1 MTRVSRHVFGKAGRN
16 ANRSKTGTALIAL
29 IMIVFGVFSAMP
41 LVLAFNQA
49 FKPVNE
55 LFIYPPKLFVQ
66 SPTWGNFK
74 SLFDLMSSSW
84 VPFTRYVFNTVF
96 ISVLGT
102 IGNILICSMAAYPLA
117 KSRAPL
123 TGFLFNLVTLTLM
136 FTPVVSDIANYM
148 TMSSLSWIDTYLA
161 LIIPASAT
169 SLGLFLMR
177 QFMLQIPDSLIEA
190 AHIDGSGEYAILFRI
205 VMPNVKPAWLT
216 LAIFSFQSL
225 WNVGSTPYIYREE
238 LKTMPYALSQIVS
251 GGIIRAGAGAAVTVV
266 IMMVPILFFVFS
278 QAQIMETMTA
288 SGIKE

>member
-1 MTRVSRHVFGKAGRN
+1 MAQVIKHANRRVGRN
-16 ANRSKTGTALIAL
+16 ANRSKTGTAFIAL
-29 IMIVFGVFSAMP
+29 NMIFFGVFSALP
-41 LVLAFNQA
+41 LILAVNQA

-84 VPFTRYVFNTVF
+84 VPFSRYVFNTVL
-96 ISVLGT
+96 ISISGT

-123 TGFLFNLVTLTLM
+123 TGFLFDLVTMTLM
-136 FTPVVSDIANYM
+136 FTSVVSDIANYM
-148 TMSSLSWIDTYLA
+148 TMSFLGWIDTYLS
-161 LIIPASAT
+161 LIVPAFAT

-190 AHIDGSGEYAILFRI
+190 AHIDGANEYAILFRV

-216 LAIFSFQSL
+216 LAIFSFQNL
-225 WNVGSTPYIYREE
+225 WNIGSTPYIYKEE

-266 IMMVPILFFVFS
+266 IMMVPIIFFVFS